1 MIVVAA
7 ALLASSSCA
16 SSSAT
21 SGRSAP
27 SPLGRSSSSVTA
39 PFVGYNW
46 RVVHVNTDTL
56 SFDVKPLQPRDPPRI
71 QFASNGHYTASDG
84 VNYLS
89 GSFALTK
96 AGFEAHFGTSTAAG
110 YAGSDREVTA
120 IVQGIAALLG
130 PAAVA
135 VKTSASTPNTITM
148 TVRGYVLTLRRDGL
162 ATQSAD
168 VSSSTGPTSG

>member
-1 MIVVAA
+1 MVIVVAA
-7 ALLASSSCA
+7 ALLSSSCA
-16 SSSAT
+16 SSSTT

-27 SPLGRSSSSVTA
+27 SPSGRSSSSAIA

-46 RVVHVNTDTL
+46 RLVHVSTDTL
-56 SFDVKPLQPRDPPRI
+56 SFGVKPLQPRDPPRI
-71 QFASNGHYTASDG
+71 QFSSNGQYTASDG

-96 AGFEAHFGTSTAAG
+96 AGFAAHFGTSTAAG
-110 YAGSDREVTA
+110 YAGRDREVTA

-130 PAAVA
+130 PAPVA
-135 VKTSASTPNTITM
+135 VRTADTPNTITM

-162 ATQSAD
+162 ATPSAD
-168 VSSSTGPTSG
+168 APSSTGPASR